1 MKGLYFYNSQFNH
14 KYIDYQCKTDIPR
27 THKTGQI
34 RALHFLKSF
43 RVIPRRILLQAR
55 AVDGFNPYLF

>member
-14 KYIDYQCKTDIPR
+14 KYITCQSKTDITR

-34 RALHFLKSF
+34 RALSSLKFF
-43 RVIPRRILLQAR
+43 RAIPRRILLRAR
-55 AVDGFNPYLF
+55 VVDGFNPYLF